1 MILGWGIVLFLR
13 RIFEVLYRG
22 LAVADYEP
30 STIEP
35 KWQNYWLQH
44 KTFKTPTKPGAKKLY
59 CLDMFP
65 YPSGSGL
72 HIGHPLGYT
81 ATDIYSR
88 FKRHQGYSV
97 LHPMGYDA
105 FGLPAEQHAV
115 NTGEHPS
122 IITFKSCE
130 TFTKQMQS
138 IGFSYDW
145 DRELATCTEDYYH
158 WTQWIFLKLYN
169 SWFDEAQQRARP
181 ITELPIPAA
190 IKAQGELVIQNY
202 QAEHRLAYLADALVN
217 WCPALGTVLAN
228 EEVIDGRSERGN
240 HEVIRK
246 PMRQWILRI
255 TKYAERLL
263 SELEELDW
271 PEAIKEQQRN
281 WIGKRRGAEIAFAVK
296 GAADVVC
303 AFTTRPDTLF
313 GVTFVVISPEH
324 PLVPKLTAD
333 SHKAAVDKYLE
344 DAKRLSDFARTLETR
359 KKTGV
364 FSGSYAINPIS
375 GEAVPIFIA
384 DYVLMSF
391 GTGVVMGVP
400 AHDER
405 DFEFARTFDIAVK
418 PVISPEG
425 QAAEVVQAVIEGEM
439 AWTGEGRMLPN
450 PAKVAVEL
458 ALEGKTNLEAAK
470 LICGWLAKQK
480 HGEEVTTYR
489 LRDWVFSRQRYWGEP
504 IPIIHWE
511 DGTTTALADNELPL
525 RLPSVR
531 DFKPSDGGE
540 SPLAKATEWLEVVD
554 PKTGKKG
561 RRETNTMPQWAGSC
575 WYYLRFIDPQN
586 SAQGWDAELEKAW
599 MPVDLYVGGAE
610 HAVLHL
616 LYARFWHKVLF
627 DLGHVSTREPFKK
640 LFNQGM
646 IQSHAYKNNRG
657 ALIPVDEVTER
668 EDGKAVH
675 IKTGEELERIIAKMS
690 KSLRNVINPTD
701 IIAQYGADTLR
712 LYLMFMGPLEA
723 SKPWDTKAIMG
734 TFRFLRRV
742 WSTVTADKDQGT
754 LAFAGEAEE
763 PIEVARSLHKAI
775 ARVTESLE
783 GLRFNTAISSLMEF
797 LNEIGGKPLSRST
810 VERLLILLSPL
821 APHLTEELWQRIG
834 HTTSISSTVWPE
846 FDPALLKQDTVT
858 VVVQVKGKKRAT
870 VDVPVDISEDSLRAL
885 VTEKMASTEYK
896 VGDKDRFITVFQ
908 PGTKVP
914 KLVNVV

>member
-1 MILGWGIVLFLR
+1 MTLGWGIVQKPRLN
-13 RIFEVLYRG
+13 FEVLQRG
-22 LAVADYEP
+22 QAVADYEP
-30 STIEP
+30 SKIES
-35 KWQNYWLQH
+35 KWQAYWLKN
-44 KTFKTPTKPGAKKLY
+44 KTFKTPLKPGAKKLY

-130 TFTKQMQS
+130 TFTKQMQA

-145 DRELATCTEDYYH
+145 DRELATCTADYYH

-181 ITELPIPAA
+181 IAELPIPPEV
-190 IKAQGELVIQNY
+190 KAKGELEIQHY

-255 TKYAERLL
+255 TKYSERLL

-281 WIGKRRGAEIAFAVK
+281 WIGKRRGADIAFAVQ
-296 GAADVVC
+296 DSSDELH

-313 GVTFVVISPEH
+313 GVTFLVISPEH
-324 PLVPKLTAD
+324 PLVAKLTPD
-333 SHKAAVDKYLE
+333 SHRAAVESYLDE
-344 DAKRLSDFARTLETR
+344 AKRLSDFARTLETR

-364 FSGSYAINPIS
+364 FCGSYAVNPIT
-375 GEAVPIFIA
+375 GGAVPIFVA

-405 DFEFARTFDIAVK
+405 DFEFARTFDLQVK
-418 PVISPEG
+418 PVLVP
-425 QAAEVVQAVIEGEM
+425 QDQPTEVVSAVLEGEM
-439 AWTGEGRMLPN
+439 AWTGEGQMIQSD
-450 PAKVAVEL
+450 AKVASEL
-458 ALEGKTNLEAAK
+458 SLEGKSNLEASR
-470 LICGWLAKQK
+470 LICGWLAKHK

-511 DGTTTALADNELPL
+511 DGTTTALDEKELPL
-525 RLPSVR
+525 ELPSVR
-531 DFKPSDGGE
+531 DFKPSEGGE
-540 SPLAKATEWLEVVD
+540 SPLAKAVDWLEVVD
-554 PKTGKKG
+554 SKTGKKG

-575 WYYLRFIDPQN
+575 WYYLRFIDPKN
-586 SAQGWDAELEKAW
+586 SSQGWSPELEKSW

-646 IQSHAYKNNRG
+646 IQSYAYKNSRG

-668 EDGKAVH
+668 EDGTAVLT
-675 IKTGEELERIIAKMS
+675 KTSEPLERIVAKMS

-742 WSTVTADKDQGT
+742 WNIVTADQEHGT
-754 LAFAGEAEE
+754 VPF
-763 PIEVARSLHKAI
+763 VTSTRSLHKAI

-783 GLRFNTAISSLMEF
+783 GLRFNTAISGLMEC
-797 LNEIGGKPLSRST
+797 LNEIGGKPLSKPT
-810 VERLLILLSPL
+810 IETLLILLSPL
-821 APHLTEELWQRIG
+821 APHLSEELWQRLG
-834 HTTSISSTVWPE
+834 YTTSISSVSWPT

-858 VVVQVKGKKRAT
+858 VVVQVRGKKRAT
-870 VDVPVDISEDSLRAL
+870 LDVPVDISEDALKRL

-896 VGDKDRFITVFQ
+896 VGEQDRFITVFQ
-908 PGTKVP
+908 PGTTVP